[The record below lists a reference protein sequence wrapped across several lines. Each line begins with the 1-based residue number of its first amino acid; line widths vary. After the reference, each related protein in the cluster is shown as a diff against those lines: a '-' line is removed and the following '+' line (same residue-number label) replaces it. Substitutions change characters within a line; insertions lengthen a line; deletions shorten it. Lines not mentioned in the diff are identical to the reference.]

1 MSSRLMLVTAL
12 LLALVPLAHAQDDV
26 KPTHDFHMM
35 DGSTFAGTMDI
46 AKITVRTAYGDLVVP
61 VSSVVGITPGL
72 DSHPS
77 FKAEVQAM
85 IEALGSDDF
94 EQREKAQRDLEQLG
108 PKIRGM
114 LEPHRNSPD
123 AERSTRIGLIL
134 TAFDEILE
142 DWDEFEQ
149 GKLIELREGDQ
160 VKTQLFT
167 IVGRIEPAEFAIR
180 SSYGALNI
188 SLDDVDHITLIQEDT
203 GPVVKRVAVS
213 GSDMASTR
221 MKSSGIRVRRGDRVT
236 ITASGNITMTP
247 WGNNAVTG
255 PEGMANYGWYQPNE
269 IPMGALVGR
278 IGGSGEQFKVGQKHV
293 FTAKRSGV
301 LQLGFGMQPNY
312 GNQQFPGEFDVKITV
327 ESP

>member
-1 MSSRLMLVTAL
+1 MSLRLPLVIVL
-12 LLALVPLAHAQDDV
+12 LLAIVPVARAQEF
-26 KPTHDFHMM
+26 KPTHEFHMM

-46 AKITVRTAYGDLVVP
+46 DKITVRTAYGDLVVP
-61 VSSVVGITPGL
+61 LSSIIDITPGL

-134 TAFDEILE
+134 TAFDEMLE

-149 GKLIELREGDQ
+149 GKIIELREGDQ

-167 IVGRIEPAEFAIR
+167 IVGRVQPAEFAIR
-180 SSYGALNI
+180 SAYGSLNI
-188 SLDDVDHITLIQEDT
+188 SLDDIDRIALIQADA
-203 GPVVKRVAVS
+203 GPMIKRVAVT

-221 MKSSGIRVRRGDRVT
+221 MKSAGIRVRRGDRVT

-247 WGNNAVTG
+247 
-255 PEGMANYGWYQPNE
+255 
-269 IPMGALVGR
+269 
-278 IGGSGEQFKVGQKHV
+278 
-293 FTAKRSGV
+293 
-301 LQLGFGMQPNY
+301 
-312 GNQQFPGEFDVKITV
+312 
-327 ESP
+327 